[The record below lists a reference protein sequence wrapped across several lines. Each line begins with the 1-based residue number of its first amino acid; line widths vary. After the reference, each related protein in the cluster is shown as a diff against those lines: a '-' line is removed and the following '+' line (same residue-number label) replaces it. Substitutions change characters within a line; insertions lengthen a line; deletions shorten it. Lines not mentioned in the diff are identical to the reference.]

1 MVNSLGLDKA
11 VKDTKVL
18 VAMSGGVDSS
28 VVAAML
34 KEQGYDIIGVTLQLY
49 NHGEAIQKKN
59 ACCAGRDINDAK
71 MVAAKL
77 DFPHYVLDYE
87 DIFKEQVIDDFADTY
102 VKGYTPIPCVRCNQ
116 TVKFKDL
123 FAIAKDLKADCM
135 VTGHYIR
142 REEINGV
149 ASLLRGV
156 DNKKDQSY
164 FLFATTQEQIE
175 YLRFPLGGLN
185 KDETRKLAKKY
196 DLIVSDK
203 PDSQDICFVPNGG
216 YQNLVQKLRPE
227 AIKPGNI
234 VHKNGEILGTHNG
247 IISYTIGQRRGLNIG
262 GRKNDTSPLYVIELN
277 KDTREVI
284 VGSYQDLAIDKI
296 IIDEVNWLPQQGVNN
311 NEIPVSLKI
320 RSTMDI
326 IDGYIYLN
334 SDNEVEIQ
342 FKEPVFG
349 VSLGQA
355 CVFYDNQIL
364 LGGGFIAKTIRDN

>member
-1 MVNSLGLDKA
+1 MVNSLGFDKA
-11 VKDTKVL
+11 EKDTKVL

-49 NHGEAIQKKN
+49 NHGQAIEKKN

-71 MVAAKL
+71 MVAANL

-123 FAIAKDLKADCM
+123 FKIAKDLKADCM
-135 VTGHYIR
+135 ATGHYIKR
-142 REEINGV
+142 DIIDGKPN
-149 ASLLRGV
+149 LLRGV

-164 FLFATTQEQIE
+164 FLFATTQQQID
-175 YLRFPLGGLN
+175 YLRFPLGGYT
-185 KDETRKLAKKY
+185 KDETRTLAKKY
-196 DLIVSDK
+196 NLIVSDK

-227 AIKPGNI
+227 AIVPGNI

-262 GRKNDTSPLYVIELN
+262 GRKDDTSPLYVVELN
-277 KDTREVI
+277 KDTAEVI
-284 VGSYQDLAIDKI
+284 VGSYNDLAIEKI
-296 IIDEVNWLPQQGVNN
+296 IIEEVNWLPKD
-311 NEIPVSLKI
+311 EINKKLKKISLKI
-320 RSTMDI
+320 RSTMDVV
-326 IDGYIYLN
+326 DGYIYLN
-334 SDNEVEIQ
+334 DLNEIEIK
-342 FKEPVFG
+342 FENPMFG

-355 CVFYDNQIL
+355 CVFYDDQIL
-364 LGGGFIAKTIRDN
+364 LGGGFIAKTIKN